1 MLAYLARRLLH
12 SIAVTFA
19 VLTLVFLAGRIL
31 GDPVRLVVGIE
42 ASAERVQRV
51 RESLRLDRPLG
62 EQYATFVSDA
72 LRLEFGRSFWQKVP
86 TLPLVLARIPATLV
100 LAAAALLLA
109 LPLGIT
115 LGALS
120 ALRPWSPLDRVT
132 NVISLGGV
140 SIVEF
145 WLALMLI
152 LIFPVRLGLFKTS
165 GYGNGS
171 LEYLVLPA
179 LTLCYK
185 PLGRIA
191 QIARSA
197 MLDELAKPYIVAARA
212 RGLRER
218 RVLFVHALK
227 NAAVPVLTVSGD
239 ELAALLNGAII
250 VETVFGWP
258 GIGNLTI
265 QALERRD
272 LPLVE
277 ATVFVV
283 ALFILLTNLLV
294 DMAYTW
300 LNPRIRFAQAQAA

>member
-1 MLAYLARRLLH
+1 MLAYLGRRLLQ
-12 SIAVTFA
+12 SVAVTFV
-19 VLTLVFLAGRIL
+19 VLSLVFVAGRIL

-42 ASAERVQRV
+42 ASEERVQRV
-51 RESLRLDRPLG
+51 REQLNLNQPLG
-62 EQYATFVSDA
+62 EQYATFIGDA
-72 LRLEFGRSFWQKVP
+72 LSLQFGTSFWQKVP
-86 TLPLVLARIPATLV
+86 ALPRVLERIPATLT
-100 LAAAALLLA
+100 LAAAALALA

-120 ALRPWSPLDRVT
+120 ALRPWSRIDRIT

-152 LIFPVRLGLFKTS
+152 LIFPVRLGWFKTS
-165 GYGNGS
+165 GYGGI
-171 LEYLVLPA
+171 EYFVLPA

-191 QIARSA
+191 QITRSA
-197 MLDELAKPYIVAARA
+197 LLDELAKPYVKAARA

-218 RVLFVHALK
+218 RVVFVHALK
-227 NAAVPVLTVSGD
+227 NAAVPVLTISGD

-258 GIGNLTI
+258 GIGRLTI

-272 LPLVE
+272 LPMVE

-283 ALFILLTNLLV
+283 AIFIIVTNLLV

-300 LNPRIRFAQAQAA
+300 LNPRIRFSAAGDA

>member
-1 MLAYLARRLLH
+1 MLAYLARRLLQ
-12 SIAVTFA
+12 SVAVTFV
-19 VLTLVFLAGRIL
+19 VLSLVFVAGRIL

-42 ASAERVQRV
+42 ASEERVQRV
-51 RESLRLDRPLG
+51 REQLNLNQPLSQ
-62 EQYATFVSDA
+62 QYASFIGDA
-72 LRLEFGRSFWQKVP
+72 LSLQFGTSFWQKVP
-86 TLPLVLARIPATLV
+86 ALPRVLERIPATLT
-100 LAAAALLLA
+100 LTAAALALA

-120 ALRPWSPLDRVT
+120 ALRPWSRIDRVT

-152 LIFPVRLGLFKTS
+152 LIFPVRLGWFKTS
-165 GYGNGS
+165 GYGGI
-171 LEYLVLPA
+171 EYFVLPA

-191 QIARSA
+191 QITRSA
-197 MLDELAKPYIVAARA
+197 MLDELAKPYVKAARA
-212 RGLRER
+212 RGLAER
-218 RVLFVHALK
+218 RVVFVHALK
-227 NAAVPVLTVSGD
+227 NAAVPVLTISGD

-258 GIGNLTI
+258 GIGRLTI

-272 LPLVE
+272 LPMVE

-283 ALFILLTNLLV
+283 AIFIIVTNLLV

-300 LNPRIRFAQAQAA
+300 LNPRIRFSAAGDA

>member
-1 MLAYLARRLLH
+1 MLAWLARRLLL
-12 SIAVTFA
+12 SVAVTFV
-19 VLTLVFLAGRIL
+19 VLTLVFVAGRVL

-42 ASAERVQRV
+42 ASEERVQQV
-51 RESLRLDRPLG
+51 RENLNLNQPLG
-62 EQYATFVSDA
+62 EQYLNFVGDA
-72 LRLEFGRSFWQKVP
+72 LSLRFGVSFWQKAP
-86 TLPLVLARIPATLV
+86 ALPRVLERIPATLK
-100 LAAAALLLA
+100 LTAAALALA

-115 LGALS
+115 LGCLS
-120 ALRPWSPLDRVT
+120 ALRPWSRIDRFT

-140 SIVEF
+140 SVVEF

-152 LIFPVRLGLFKTS
+152 LIFPVRLGWFKTS
-165 GYGNGS
+165 GYGGI
-171 LEYLVLPA
+171 EYFVLPA

-191 QIARSA
+191 QITRSA
-197 MLDELAKPYIVAARA
+197 MLDELAKPYVKAARA
-212 RGLRER
+212 RGLAER
-218 RVLFVHALK
+218 RVVFVHALK
-227 NAAVPVLTVSGD
+227 NAAVPVLTISGD

-258 GIGNLTI
+258 GIGRLTI

-272 LPLVE
+272 LPMVE

-283 ALFILLTNLLV
+283 AIFIIATNLLV

-300 LNPRIRFAQAQAA
+300 LNPRIRFSGAGAT

>member
-1 MLAYLARRLLH
+1 M
-12 SIAVTFA
+12 AVTFA
-19 VLTLVFLAGRIL
+19 VLTMVFLAGRIL

-42 ASAERVQRV
+42 ASEERVQRV
-51 RESLRLDRPLG
+51 REQLNLDKPLS
-62 EQYATFVSDA
+62 EQYANFIGDA
-72 LRLEFGRSFWQKVP
+72 LRLEFSTSFWQKVP
-86 TLPLVLARIPATLV
+86 TLPLVLARIPATLY
-100 LAAAALLLA
+100 LALAALLLA
-109 LPLGIT
+109 VPLGIS

-120 ALRPWSPLDRVT
+120 ALRPWSLLDRIT

-165 GYGNGS
+165 GYGG
-171 LEYLVLPA
+171 LEYFVLPA

-191 QIARSA
+191 QISRSA
-197 MLDELAKPYIVAARA
+197 MLDELAKPYIKAARA

-218 RVLFVHALK
+218 RVVFVHALK
-227 NAAVPVLTVSGD
+227 NAAVPVLTISGD

-265 QALERRD
+265 QALNRRD

-283 ALFILLTNLLV
+283 AIFIILTNLLV

-300 LNPRIRFAQAQAA
+300 LNPRIRFNQPQGA

>member
-1 MLAYLARRLLH
+1 MLSYLGRRLLQ
-12 SIAVTFA
+12 SVAVTFA
-19 VLTLVFLAGRIL
+19 VLTMVFLAGRIL

-42 ASAERVQRV
+42 ASEERVQRV
-51 RESLRLDRPLG
+51 REQLNLDKPLT
-62 EQYATFVSDA
+62 EQYTNYIGDA
-72 LRLEFGRSFWQKVP
+72 LRLQFSKSFWQKVP
-86 TLPLVLARIPATLV
+86 ALPLVLARIPATLY
-100 LAAAALLLA
+100 LALAALLLA
-109 LPLGIT
+109 VPLGIT

-120 ALRPWSPLDRVT
+120 ALRPWSLLDRIT

-165 GYGNGS
+165 GYGG
-171 LEYLVLPA
+171 LEYFVLPA

-191 QIARSA
+191 QISRSA
-197 MLDELAKPYIVAARA
+197 MLDELAKPYIKAARA
-212 RGLRER
+212 RGLREG
-218 RVLFVHALK
+218 RVVFVHALK
-227 NAAVPVLTVSGD
+227 NAAVPVLTISGD

-265 QALERRD
+265 QALNRRD

-283 ALFILLTNLLV
+283 AIFIILTNLLV

-300 LNPRIRFAQAQAA
+300 LNPRIRFNQAQGA

>member
-1 MLAYLARRLLH
+1 MLAYLARRLLQ
-12 SIAVTFA
+12 SVAVTFV
-19 VLTLVFLAGRIL
+19 VLSLVFVAGRIL

-42 ASAERVQRV
+42 ASEERVQRV
-51 RESLRLDRPLG
+51 REQLNLNQPLG
-62 EQYATFVSDA
+62 QQYANFIGDA
-72 LRLEFGRSFWQKVP
+72 LSLQFGTSFWQKVP
-86 TLPLVLARIPATLV
+86 ALPRVLERIPATLT
-100 LAAAALLLA
+100 LTAAALALA

-120 ALRPWSPLDRVT
+120 ALRPWSRIDRVT

-152 LIFPVRLGLFKTS
+152 LIFPVRLGWFKTS
-165 GYGNGS
+165 GYGGI
-171 LEYLVLPA
+171 EYFVLPA

-191 QIARSA
+191 QITRSA
-197 MLDELAKPYIVAARA
+197 MLDELAKPYVKAARA
-212 RGLRER
+212 RGLAER
-218 RVLFVHALK
+218 RVVFVHALK
-227 NAAVPVLTVSGD
+227 NAAVPVLTISGD

-258 GIGNLTI
+258 GIGRLTI

-272 LPLVE
+272 LPMVE

-283 ALFILLTNLLV
+283 AIFIIVTNLLV

-300 LNPRIRFAQAQAA
+300 LNPRIRFSAAGDA

>member
-1 MLAYLARRLLH
+1 M
-12 SIAVTFA
+12 AVTFA
-19 VLTLVFLAGRIL
+19 VLTMVFLAGRIL

-42 ASAERVQRV
+42 ASEERVQRV
-51 RESLRLDRPLG
+51 REQLNLDKPLT
-62 EQYATFVSDA
+62 EQYTNFIGDA
-72 LRLEFGRSFWQKVP
+72 LRLQFSKSFWQKVP
-86 TLPLVLARIPATLV
+86 TLPLVLARIPATLY
-100 LAAAALLLA
+100 LALAALLLA
-109 LPLGIT
+109 VPLGIT

-120 ALRPWSPLDRVT
+120 ALRPWSLLDRIT

-165 GYGNGS
+165 GYGG
-171 LEYLVLPA
+171 LEYFVLPA

-191 QIARSA
+191 QISRSA
-197 MLDELAKPYIVAARA
+197 MLDELAKPYIKAARA
-212 RGLRER
+212 RGLREG
-218 RVLFVHALK
+218 RVVFVHALK
-227 NAAVPVLTVSGD
+227 NAAVPVLTISGD

-265 QALERRD
+265 QALNRRD

-283 ALFILLTNLLV
+283 AIFIILTNLLV

-300 LNPRIRFAQAQAA
+300 LNPRIRFNQPQGA

>member
-1 MLAYLARRLLH
+1 MLAYLARRLLQ
-12 SIAVTFA
+12 SVAVTFV
-19 VLTLVFLAGRIL
+19 VLSLVFVAGRIL

-42 ASAERVQRV
+42 ASEERVQKV
-51 RESLRLDRPLG
+51 REQLNLNQPLSQ
-62 EQYATFVSDA
+62 QYATFLGDA
-72 LRLEFGRSFWQKVP
+72 LSLQFGTSFWQKVP
-86 TLPLVLARIPATLV
+86 ALPRVLERIPATLT
-100 LAAAALLLA
+100 LTAAALALA

-120 ALRPWSPLDRVT
+120 ALRPWSRIDRVT

-152 LIFPVRLGLFKTS
+152 LIFPVRLGWFKTS
-165 GYGNGS
+165 GYGGI
-171 LEYLVLPA
+171 EYFVLPA

-191 QIARSA
+191 QITRSA
-197 MLDELAKPYIVAARA
+197 MLDELAKPYVKAARA
-212 RGLRER
+212 RGLAER
-218 RVLFVHALK
+218 RVVFVHALK
-227 NAAVPVLTVSGD
+227 NAAVPVLTISGD

-258 GIGNLTI
+258 GIGRLTI

-272 LPLVE
+272 LPMVE

-283 ALFILLTNLLV
+283 AIFIIVTNLLV

-300 LNPRIRFAQAQAA
+300 LNPRIRFSSAGDA

>member
-1 MLAYLARRLLH
+1 M
-12 SIAVTFA
+12 AVTFA
-19 VLTLVFLAGRIL
+19 VLTMVFLAGRIL

-42 ASAERVQRV
+42 ASEERVQRV
-51 RESLRLDRPLG
+51 REQLNLDKPLS
-62 EQYATFVSDA
+62 EQYSNFIGDA
-72 LRLEFGRSFWQKVP
+72 LRLEFSTSFWQKVP
-86 TLPLVLARIPATLV
+86 TLPLVLARIPATLY
-100 LAAAALLLA
+100 LALAALLLA
-109 LPLGIT
+109 VPLGIT

-120 ALRPWSPLDRVT
+120 ALRPWSLLDRIT

-165 GYGNGS
+165 GYGG
-171 LEYLVLPA
+171 LEYFVLPA

-191 QIARSA
+191 QISRSA
-197 MLDELAKPYIVAARA
+197 MLDELAKPYIKAARA

-218 RVLFVHALK
+218 RVVFVHALK
-227 NAAVPVLTVSGD
+227 NAAVPVLTISGD

-265 QALERRD
+265 QALNRRD

-283 ALFILLTNLLV
+283 AIFIILTNLLV

-300 LNPRIRFAQAQAA
+300 LNPRIRFNQPQGA

>member
-1 MLAYLARRLLH
+1 MLAYLARRLLQ
-12 SIAVTFA
+12 SVAVTFV
-19 VLTLVFLAGRIL
+19 VLSLVFVAGRIL

-42 ASAERVQRV
+42 ASEERVQKV
-51 RESLRLDRPLG
+51 REQLNLNQPLSQ
-62 EQYATFVSDA
+62 QYATFLGDA
-72 LRLEFGRSFWQKVP
+72 FSLQFGTSFWQKVP
-86 TLPLVLARIPATLV
+86 ALPRVLERIPATLT
-100 LAAAALLLA
+100 LTAAALALA

-120 ALRPWSPLDRVT
+120 ALRPWSRIDRVT

-152 LIFPVRLGLFKTS
+152 LIFPVRLGWFKTS
-165 GYGNGS
+165 GYGGI
-171 LEYLVLPA
+171 EYFVLPA

-191 QIARSA
+191 QITRSA
-197 MLDELAKPYIVAARA
+197 MLDELAKPYVKAARA
-212 RGLRER
+212 RGLAER
-218 RVLFVHALK
+218 RVVFVHALK
-227 NAAVPVLTVSGD
+227 NAAVPVLTISGD

-258 GIGNLTI
+258 GIGRLTI

-272 LPLVE
+272 LPMVE

-283 ALFILLTNLLV
+283 AIFIIVTNLLV

-300 LNPRIRFAQAQAA
+300 LNPRIRFSSAGDA

>member
-1 MLAYLARRLLH
+1 MLAYLARRLLQ
-12 SIAVTFA
+12 SVAVTFV
-19 VLTLVFLAGRIL
+19 VLSLVFVAGRIL

-42 ASAERVQRV
+42 ASEERVQRV
-51 RESLRLDRPLG
+51 REQLNLNQPLG
-62 EQYATFVSDA
+62 QQYANFLGDA
-72 LRLEFGRSFWQKVP
+72 FRLQFGTSFWQKVP
-86 TLPLVLARIPATLV
+86 ALPRVLERIPATLT
-100 LAAAALLLA
+100 LTAAALALA
-109 LPLGIT
+109 LPLGII

-120 ALRPWSPLDRVT
+120 ALRPWSRIDRVT

-152 LIFPVRLGLFKTS
+152 LIFPVRLGWFKTS
-165 GYGNGS
+165 GYGGI
-171 LEYLVLPA
+171 EYFVLPA

-185 PLGRIA
+185 PLGRVA
-191 QIARSA
+191 QITRSA
-197 MLDELAKPYIVAARA
+197 MLDELAKPYVKAARA
-212 RGLRER
+212 RGLAER
-218 RVLFVHALK
+218 RVVFVHALK
-227 NAAVPVLTVSGD
+227 NAAVPVLTISGD

-258 GIGNLTI
+258 GIGRLTI

-272 LPLVE
+272 LPMVE

-283 ALFILLTNLLV
+283 AIFIIVTNLLV

-300 LNPRIRFAQAQAA
+300 LNPRIRFSAAGDA

>member
-1 MLAYLARRLLH
+1 MLAYLARRLLQ
-12 SIAVTFA
+12 SVAVTFV
-19 VLTLVFLAGRIL
+19 VLSLVFVAGRIL

-42 ASAERVQRV
+42 ASEERVQRV
-51 RESLRLDRPLG
+51 REQLNLNQPLSQ
-62 EQYATFVSDA
+62 QYASFIGDA
-72 LRLEFGRSFWQKVP
+72 LSLQFGTSFWQKVP
-86 TLPLVLARIPATLV
+86 ALPRVLERIPATLS
-100 LAAAALLLA
+100 LTAAALALA

-120 ALRPWSPLDRVT
+120 ALRPWSRIDRVT

-152 LIFPVRLGLFKTS
+152 LIFPVRLGWFKTS
-165 GYGNGS
+165 GYGGI
-171 LEYLVLPA
+171 EYFVLPA

-191 QIARSA
+191 QITRSA
-197 MLDELAKPYIVAARA
+197 MLDELAKPYVKAARA
-212 RGLRER
+212 RGLAER
-218 RVLFVHALK
+218 RVVFVHALK
-227 NAAVPVLTVSGD
+227 NAAVPVLTISGD

-250 VETVFGWP
+250 VETVLGWP
-258 GIGNLTI
+258 GIGRLTI

-272 LPLVE
+272 LPMVE

-283 ALFILLTNLLV
+283 AIFIIVTNLLV

-300 LNPRIRFAQAQAA
+300 LNPRIRFSAAGDA

>member
-1 MLAYLARRLLH
+1 MLAYLARRLLQ
-12 SIAVTFA
+12 SVAVTFV
-19 VLTLVFLAGRIL
+19 VLSLVFVAGRIL

-42 ASAERVQRV
+42 ASEERVQKV
-51 RESLRLDRPLG
+51 REQLNLNQPLSQ
-62 EQYATFVSDA
+62 QYANFIGDA
-72 LRLEFGRSFWQKVP
+72 LSLQFGTSFWQKVP
-86 TLPLVLARIPATLV
+86 ALPRVLERIPATLT
-100 LAAAALLLA
+100 LTAAALALA

-120 ALRPWSPLDRVT
+120 ALRPWSRIDRVT

-152 LIFPVRLGLFKTS
+152 LIFPVRLGWFKTS
-165 GYGNGS
+165 GYGGI
-171 LEYLVLPA
+171 EYFVLPA

-191 QIARSA
+191 QITRSA
-197 MLDELAKPYIVAARA
+197 MLDELAKPYVKAARA
-212 RGLRER
+212 RGLAER
-218 RVLFVHALK
+218 RVVFVHALK
-227 NAAVPVLTVSGD
+227 NAAVPVLTISGD

-258 GIGNLTI
+258 GIGRLTI

-272 LPLVE
+272 LPMVE

-283 ALFILLTNLLV
+283 AIFIIVTNLLV

-300 LNPRIRFAQAQAA
+300 LNPRIRFSAAGDA

>member
-1 MLAYLARRLLH
+1 MLAYLARRLLQ
-12 SIAVTFA
+12 SEAVTFV
-19 VLTLVFLAGRIL
+19 VLSLVFVAGRIL

-42 ASAERVQRV
+42 ASEERVQKV
-51 RESLRLDRPLG
+51 REQLNLNQPLG
-62 EQYATFVSDA
+62 QQYANFIGDA
-72 LRLEFGRSFWQKVP
+72 LSLQFGTSFWQKVP
-86 TLPLVLARIPATLV
+86 ALPRVLERIPATLT
-100 LAAAALLLA
+100 LTAAALALA

-120 ALRPWSPLDRVT
+120 ALRPWSRIDRVT

-152 LIFPVRLGLFKTS
+152 LIFPVRLGWFKTS
-165 GYGNGS
+165 GYGGI
-171 LEYLVLPA
+171 EYFVLPA

-191 QIARSA
+191 QITRSA
-197 MLDELAKPYIVAARA
+197 MLDELAKPYVKAARA
-212 RGLRER
+212 RGLAER
-218 RVLFVHALK
+218 RVVFVHALK
-227 NAAVPVLTVSGD
+227 NAAVPVLTISGD

-258 GIGNLTI
+258 GIGRLTI

-272 LPLVE
+272 LPMVE

-283 ALFILLTNLLV
+283 AIFIIVTNLLV

-300 LNPRIRFAQAQAA
+300 LNPRIRFSAAGDA

>member
-1 MLAYLARRLLH
+1 MLAYLARRLLQ
-12 SIAVTFA
+12 SVAVTFV
-19 VLTLVFLAGRIL
+19 VLSLVFVAGRIL

-42 ASAERVQRV
+42 ASEERVQRV
-51 RESLRLDRPLG
+51 REQLNLNQPLSQ
-62 EQYATFVSDA
+62 QYASFIGDA
-72 LRLEFGRSFWQKVP
+72 LSLQFGTSFWQKVP
-86 TLPLVLARIPATLV
+86 ALPRVLERIPATLS
-100 LAAAALLLA
+100 LTAAALALA

-120 ALRPWSPLDRVT
+120 ALRPWSRIDRVT

-152 LIFPVRLGLFKTS
+152 LIFPVRLGWFKTS
-165 GYGNGS
+165 GYGGI
-171 LEYLVLPA
+171 EYFVLPA

-191 QIARSA
+191 QITRSA
-197 MLDELAKPYIVAARA
+197 MLDELAKPYVKAARA
-212 RGLRER
+212 RGLAER
-218 RVLFVHALK
+218 RVVFVHALK
-227 NAAVPVLTVSGD
+227 NAAVPVLTISGD

-258 GIGNLTI
+258 GIGRLTI

-272 LPLVE
+272 LPMVE

-283 ALFILLTNLLV
+283 AIFIIVTNLLV

-300 LNPRIRFAQAQAA
+300 LNPRIRFSAAGDA

>member
-1 MLAYLARRLLH
+1 MLAYLARRLLQ
-12 SIAVTFA
+12 SVAVTFV
-19 VLTLVFLAGRIL
+19 VLSLVFVAGRIL

-42 ASAERVQRV
+42 ASEERVQRV
-51 RESLRLDRPLG
+51 REQLNLNQPLSR
-62 EQYATFVSDA
+62 QYANFIGDA
-72 LRLEFGRSFWQKVP
+72 LSLQFGTSFWQKVP
-86 TLPLVLARIPATLV
+86 ALPRVLERIPATLT
-100 LAAAALLLA
+100 LTAAALALA

-120 ALRPWSPLDRVT
+120 ALRPWSRIDRVT

-152 LIFPVRLGLFKTS
+152 LIFPVRLGWFKTS
-165 GYGNGS
+165 GYGGI
-171 LEYLVLPA
+171 EYFVLPA

-191 QIARSA
+191 QITRSA
-197 MLDELAKPYIVAARA
+197 MLDELAKPYVKAARA
-212 RGLRER
+212 RGLAER
-218 RVLFVHALK
+218 RVVFVHALK
-227 NAAVPVLTVSGD
+227 NAAVPVLTISGD

-258 GIGNLTI
+258 GIGRLTI

-272 LPLVE
+272 LPMVE

-283 ALFILLTNLLV
+283 AIFIIVTNLLV

-300 LNPRIRFAQAQAA
+300 LNPRIRFSAAGDA

>member
-1 MLAYLARRLLH
+1 
-12 SIAVTFA
+12 
-19 VLTLVFLAGRIL
+19 
-31 GDPVRLVVGIE
+31 P
-42 ASAERVQRV
+42 RV
-51 RESLRLDRPLG
+51 RE
-62 EQYATFVSDA
+62 
-72 LRLEFGRSFWQKVP
+72 
-86 TLPLVLARIPATLV
+86 RIPATLT
-100 LAAAALLLA
+100 LAAAAVALA

-120 ALRPWSPLDRVT
+120 ALRPWSRVDRIT

-152 LIFPVRLGLFKTS
+152 LIFPVRLGWFKTS
-165 GYGNGS
+165 GYGGI
-171 LEYLVLPA
+171 EYFVLPA

-191 QIARSA
+191 QITRSA
-197 MLDELAKPYIVAARA
+197 LLDELAKPYVKAARA
-212 RGLRER
+212 RGLKER
-218 RVLFVHALK
+218 RVVFVHALK
-227 NAAVPVLTVSGD
+227 NAAVPVLTISGD

-258 GIGNLTI
+258 GIGRLTI

-272 LPLVE
+272 LPMVE

-283 ALFILLTNLLV
+283 AIFIIVTNLLV

-300 LNPRIRFAQAQAA
+300 LNPRIRFSAAGDA

>member
-1 MLAYLARRLLH
+1 V
-12 SIAVTFA
+12 AVTFA
-19 VLTLVFLAGRIL
+19 VLTMVFLAGRIL

-42 ASAERVQRV
+42 ASEERVQRV
-51 RESLRLDRPLG
+51 REQLNLDKPLT
-62 EQYATFVSDA
+62 EQYTNYIGDA
-72 LRLEFGRSFWQKVP
+72 LRLQFSKSFWQKVP
-86 TLPLVLARIPATLV
+86 ALPLVLARIPATLY
-100 LAAAALLLA
+100 LALAALLLA
-109 LPLGIT
+109 VPLGIT

-120 ALRPWSPLDRVT
+120 ALRPWSLLDRIT

-165 GYGNGS
+165 GYGG
-171 LEYLVLPA
+171 LEYFVLPA

-191 QIARSA
+191 QISRSA
-197 MLDELAKPYIVAARA
+197 MLDELAKPYIKAARA
-212 RGLRER
+212 RGLREG
-218 RVLFVHALK
+218 RVVFVHALK
-227 NAAVPVLTVSGD
+227 NAAVPVLTISGD

-265 QALERRD
+265 QALNRRD

-283 ALFILLTNLLV
+283 AIFIILTNLLV

-300 LNPRIRFAQAQAA
+300 LNPRIRFNQAQGA

>member
-1 MLAYLARRLLH
+1 MLAYLARRLLQ
-12 SIAVTFA
+12 SVAVTFV
-19 VLTLVFLAGRIL
+19 VLSLVFVAGRIL

-42 ASAERVQRV
+42 ASEERVQKV
-51 RESLRLDRPLG
+51 REQLNLNQPLG
-62 EQYATFVSDA
+62 QQYANFIGDA
-72 LRLEFGRSFWQKVP
+72 LSLQFGTSFWQKVP
-86 TLPLVLARIPATLV
+86 ALPRVLERIPATLT
-100 LAAAALLLA
+100 LTAAALALA

-120 ALRPWSPLDRVT
+120 ALRPWSRIDRVT

-152 LIFPVRLGLFKTS
+152 LIFPVRLGWFKTS
-165 GYGNGS
+165 GYGGI
-171 LEYLVLPA
+171 EYFVLPA

-191 QIARSA
+191 QITRSA
-197 MLDELAKPYIVAARA
+197 MLDELAKPYVKAARA
-212 RGLRER
+212 RGLAER
-218 RVLFVHALK
+218 RVVFVHALK
-227 NAAVPVLTVSGD
+227 NAAVPVLTISGD

-258 GIGNLTI
+258 GIGRLTI

-272 LPLVE
+272 LPMVE

-283 ALFILLTNLLV
+283 AIFIIVTNLLV

-300 LNPRIRFAQAQAA
+300 LNPRIRFSAAGDA

>member
-1 MLAYLARRLLH
+1 MLSYLGRRLLQ
-12 SIAVTFA
+12 SVAVTFA
-19 VLTLVFLAGRIL
+19 VLTMVFLAGRIL

-42 ASAERVQRV
+42 ASEERVQRV
-51 RESLRLDRPLG
+51 REQLNLDKPLT
-62 EQYATFVSDA
+62 EQYTNYIGDA
-72 LRLEFGRSFWQKVP
+72 LRLQFSKSFWQKVP
-86 TLPLVLARIPATLV
+86 ALPLVLARIPATLY
-100 LAAAALLLA
+100 LALAALLLA
-109 LPLGIT
+109 VPLGIT

-120 ALRPWSPLDRVT
+120 ALRPWSLLDRIT

-165 GYGNGS
+165 GYGG
-171 LEYLVLPA
+171 LEYFVLPA

-191 QIARSA
+191 QISRSA
-197 MLDELAKPYIVAARA
+197 MLDELAKPYIKAARA
-212 RGLRER
+212 RGLREG
-218 RVLFVHALK
+218 RVVFVHALK
-227 NAAVPVLTVSGD
+227 NAAVPVLTISGD

-265 QALERRD
+265 QALNRRD

-283 ALFILLTNLLV
+283 AIFIILTNLLV

-300 LNPRIRFAQAQAA
+300 LNPRIRFNQPQGA

>member
-1 MLAYLARRLLH
+1 M
-12 SIAVTFA
+12 AVTFA
-19 VLTLVFLAGRIL
+19 VLTMVFLAGRIL

-42 ASAERVQRV
+42 ASEERVQRV
-51 RESLRLDRPLG
+51 REQLNLDKPLT
-62 EQYATFVSDA
+62 EQYTNFIGDA
-72 LRLEFGRSFWQKVP
+72 LRLQFSKSFWQKVP
-86 TLPLVLARIPATLV
+86 TLPLVLARIPATLY
-100 LAAAALLLA
+100 LALAALLLA
-109 LPLGIT
+109 VPLGIT

-120 ALRPWSPLDRVT
+120 ALRPWSLLDRIT

-165 GYGNGS
+165 GYGG
-171 LEYLVLPA
+171 LEYFVLPA

-191 QIARSA
+191 QISRSA
-197 MLDELAKPYIVAARA
+197 MLDELARPYIKAARA
-212 RGLRER
+212 RGLREG
-218 RVLFVHALK
+218 RVVFVHALK
-227 NAAVPVLTVSGD
+227 NAAVPVLTISGD

-265 QALERRD
+265 QALNRRD

-283 ALFILLTNLLV
+283 AIFIILTNLLV

-300 LNPRIRFAQAQAA
+300 LNPRIRFNQPQGA

>member
-1 MLAYLARRLLH
+1 MLAYLARRLLQ
-12 SIAVTFA
+12 SVAVTFV
-19 VLTLVFLAGRIL
+19 VLSLVFVAGRIL

-42 ASAERVQRV
+42 ASEERVQKV
-51 RESLRLDRPLG
+51 REQLNLNQPLSQ
-62 EQYATFVSDA
+62 QYATFLGDA
-72 LRLEFGRSFWQKVP
+72 FSLQFGTSFWQKVP
-86 TLPLVLARIPATLV
+86 ALPRVLERIPATLT
-100 LAAAALLLA
+100 LTAAALALA

-120 ALRPWSPLDRVT
+120 ALRPWSRIDRVT

-152 LIFPVRLGLFKTS
+152 LIFPVRLGWFKTS
-165 GYGNGS
+165 GYGGI
-171 LEYLVLPA
+171 EYFVLPA

-191 QIARSA
+191 QITRSA
-197 MLDELAKPYIVAARA
+197 MLDELAKPYVKAARA
-212 RGLRER
+212 RGLAER
-218 RVLFVHALK
+218 RVVFVHALK
-227 NAAVPVLTVSGD
+227 NAAVPVLTISGD

-258 GIGNLTI
+258 GIGRLTI

-272 LPLVE
+272 LPMVE

-283 ALFILLTNLLV
+283 AIFIIVTNLLV

-300 LNPRIRFAQAQAA
+300 LNPRIRFSAAGDA

>member
-1 MLAYLARRLLH
+1 MLAYLGRRLLQ
-12 SIAVTFA
+12 SVAVTFV
-19 VLTLVFLAGRIL
+19 VLSLVFVAGRIL

-42 ASAERVQRV
+42 ASEERVQRV
-51 RESLRLDRPLG
+51 REQLNLNQPLG
-62 EQYATFVSDA
+62 EQYATFIGDA
-72 LRLEFGRSFWQKVP
+72 LSLQFGVSFWQKVP
-86 TLPLVLARIPATLV
+86 ALPRVLERIPATLT
-100 LAAAALLLA
+100 LAAAALALA

-120 ALRPWSPLDRVT
+120 ALRPWSRIDRIT

-152 LIFPVRLGLFKTS
+152 LIFPVRLGWFKTS
-165 GYGNGS
+165 GYGGI
-171 LEYLVLPA
+171 EYFVLPA

-191 QIARSA
+191 QITRSA
-197 MLDELAKPYIVAARA
+197 LLDELAKPYVKAARA

-218 RVLFVHALK
+218 RVVFVHALK
-227 NAAVPVLTVSGD
+227 NAAVPVLTISGD

-258 GIGNLTI
+258 GIGRLTI

-272 LPLVE
+272 LPMVE

-283 ALFILLTNLLV
+283 AIFIIVTNLLV

-300 LNPRIRFAQAQAA
+300 LNPRIRFSAAGDA

>member
-1 MLAYLARRLLH
+1 M
-12 SIAVTFA
+12 AVTFA
-19 VLTLVFLAGRIL
+19 VLTMVFLAGRIL

-42 ASAERVQRV
+42 ASEERVQRV
-51 RESLRLDRPLG
+51 REQLNLDKPLT
-62 EQYATFVSDA
+62 EQYTNFIGDA
-72 LRLEFGRSFWQKVP
+72 LRLQFSKSFWQKVP
-86 TLPLVLARIPATLV
+86 TLPLVLARIPATLY
-100 LAAAALLLA
+100 LALAALLLA
-109 LPLGIT
+109 VPLGIT

-120 ALRPWSPLDRVT
+120 ALRPWSLLDRIT

-152 LIFPVRLGLFKTS
+152 IIFPVRLGLFKTS
-165 GYGNGS
+165 GYGG
-171 LEYLVLPA
+171 LEYFVLPA

-191 QIARSA
+191 QISRSA
-197 MLDELAKPYIVAARA
+197 MLDELAKPYIKAARA

-218 RVLFVHALK
+218 RVVFVHALK
-227 NAAVPVLTVSGD
+227 NAAVPVLTISGD

-265 QALERRD
+265 QALNRRD

-283 ALFILLTNLLV
+283 AIFIILTNLLV

-300 LNPRIRFAQAQAA
+300 LNPRIRFNQPQGA

>member
-1 MLAYLARRLLH
+1 MLAYLARRLLQ
-12 SIAVTFA
+12 SVAVTFV
-19 VLTLVFLAGRIL
+19 VLSLVFVAGRIL

-42 ASAERVQRV
+42 ASEERVQKV
-51 RESLRLDRPLG
+51 REQLNLNQPLG
-62 EQYATFVSDA
+62 QQYATFLGDA
-72 LRLEFGRSFWQKVP
+72 FSLQFGTSFWQKVP
-86 TLPLVLARIPATLV
+86 ALPRVLERIPATLT
-100 LAAAALLLA
+100 LTAAALALA

-120 ALRPWSPLDRVT
+120 ALRPWSRIDRVT

-152 LIFPVRLGLFKTS
+152 LIFPVRLGWFKTS
-165 GYGNGS
+165 GYGGI
-171 LEYLVLPA
+171 EYFVLPA

-191 QIARSA
+191 QITRSA
-197 MLDELAKPYIVAARA
+197 MIDELAKPYVKAARA
-212 RGLRER
+212 RGLAER
-218 RVLFVHALK
+218 RVVFVHALK
-227 NAAVPVLTVSGD
+227 NAAVPVLTISGD

-258 GIGNLTI
+258 GIGRLTI

-272 LPLVE
+272 LPMVE

-283 ALFILLTNLLV
+283 AIFIIVTNLLV

-300 LNPRIRFAQAQAA
+300 LNPRIRFSAAGDA